1 MLNIYCFEFRFMY
14 WIEWGG
20 KFKIDRVVMDG
31 SERIILVLNVGR
43 VNGLIIDYV
52 KRRFYWIDLDINLIE
67 FLNMFGKLD
76 FFLFRQIVYYFF
88 NVKINWLLFVIGQI
102 LLIKVNMNVQ
112 MFFLFVV
119 VFCLLL

>member
-88 NVKINWLLFVIGQI
+88 NVKINVKMVVIRYWLDII
-102 LLIKVNMNVQ
+102 NKS
-112 MFFLFVV
+112 
-119 VFCLLL
+119 

>member
-1 MLNIYCFEFRFMY
+1 MWKDLDSFRVFVLDFVEGFMY

-31 SERIILVLNVGR
+31 SECIILVLNVGW

-67 FLNMFGKLD
+67 FLNMFGFNCEVIVD
-76 FFLFRQIVYYFF
+76 DLFYFF
-88 NVKINWLLFVIGQI
+88 G
-102 LLIKVNMNVQ
+102 LI
-112 MFFLFVV
+112 
-119 VFCLLL
+119 